1 MPDPGR
7 GAAMSERMP
16 IERRVRPAFGIAA
29 VLVFVVLAPFGLRSL
44 WTYYENLR
52 LDAAI
57 RAVTASE
64 STVARKTVVPHG
76 DAAVADRDYRAAA
89 ALVSDFRVG
98 PASTLSGI
106 VNAFQHGQWPADVE
120 AIRPLMATYAVPL
133 SLADAAAALP
143 FDGFEPYTSYSYRT
157 ADLFALQALAVH
169 RAIFRDS
176 MGDPDGAV
184 TSLVTAMQ
192 VLRAVDYQMQS
203 QAVFRPNAIA
213 LILTH
218 SKASRPSLAKLD
230 QSLANVDP
238 DQFLSR
244 WFSAVRRQV
253 VSNGWHWAN
262 VNGAQL
268 AWTTVFA
275 VQVPWGAHQA
285 NVELEELA
293 KLIEASKNPWP
304 RRIDDL
310 VALPADAVFPRTSS
324 STAVGNGGRE
334 TTSRE
339 RLNDYV
345 LAMATETASVN
356 CLRAAVAVEEYR
368 RDHEE
373 RVPGSLS
380 ELVPSYLAGTPVD
393 PFSGKSLIMKS
404 DAGGYTVYSV
414 GRNRKDDGGADAD
427 HLNPWGFGTE
437 TPSDVGV
444 RMRYQ

>member
-1 MPDPGR
+1 MPDPGHR
-7 GAAMSERMP
+7 PAVSERMA
-16 IERRVRPAFGIAA
+16 IKRRVRPAFAIAA
-29 VLVFVVLAPFGLRSL
+29 VLAFVVLAPFGFRSF
-44 WTYYENLR
+44 WTYYEKAR
-52 LDAAI
+52 LDGAI

-64 STVARKTVVPHG
+64 GTVARPAVVPRG

-98 PASTLSGI
+98 PQSTLSGI
-106 VNAFQHGQWPADVE
+106 VNAFQKGQWPADVE

-169 RAIFRDS
+169 RAIFRNS
-176 MGDPDGAV
+176 VGDPDGAAA
-184 TSLVTAMQ
+184 SLVTAMQ

-213 LILTH
+213 LILSR
-218 SKASRPSLAKLD
+218 SKASRPLLAKLD
-230 QSLANVDP
+230 QSLASADA
-238 DQFLSR
+238 DQFLIR
-244 WFSAVRRQV
+244 WFTEVRRQMI
-253 VSNGWHWAN
+253 SNGWHWSN

-268 AWTTVFA
+268 AWTTLFG
-275 VQVPWGAHQA
+275 VQVPWGTHQA
-285 NVELEELA
+285 HLELEELA

-310 VALPADAVFPRTSS
+310 MALPAEAVFPQMRETSS
-324 STAVGNGGRE
+324 Q
-334 TTSRE
+334 E
-339 RLNDYV
+339 RLNGYV

-356 CLRAAVAVEEYR
+356 CLRAALAVEEYR
-368 RDHEE
+368 RDHQE
-373 RVPGSLS
+373 RAPGALS
-380 ELVPSYLAGTPVD
+380 ELVPSYLAVTPVD
-393 PFSGKSLIMKS
+393 PFSGNSVLMKS

-437 TPSDVGV
+437 TPADVGV
-444 RMRYQ
+444 RIRYQ